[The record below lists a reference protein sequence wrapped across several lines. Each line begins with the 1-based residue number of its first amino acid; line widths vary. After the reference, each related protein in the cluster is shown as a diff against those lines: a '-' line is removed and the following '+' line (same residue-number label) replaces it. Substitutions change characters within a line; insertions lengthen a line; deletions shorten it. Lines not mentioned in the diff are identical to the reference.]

1 MTNQSDKAFI
11 DKIDC
16 NFPYNDKEAFLH
28 LIDEAA
34 ALSTNAMFF
43 VIEELCRVPSSNKD
57 KVTADFLLDLLSETK
72 SKFHHPLK
80 EMVLDTASTMI
91 KRQELTVDEA
101 ISRMESVKS
110 YEGQF
115 SALNIIYFSCDDK
128 EDRLETIYNSII
140 SDWKKTPYNVG
151 LAKNWRTD

>member
-16 NFPYNDKEAFLH
+16 TFPYHDKEACLH

-43 VIEELCRVPSSNKD
+43 VIEELCRVRSSEKD
-57 KVTADFLLDLLSETK
+57 KVTTDFLLDLLSKTK

-80 EMVLDTASTMI
+80 EIVLDTASKMI

-101 ISRMESVKS
+101 ISRMESVKG
-110 YEGQF
+110 YKGQF
-115 SALNIIYFSCDDK
+115 SALSIIYFSCDDK
-128 EDRLETIYNSII
+128 EDKLEAVWDNII
-140 SDWKKTPYNVG
+140 LDWKKNV
-151 LAKNWRTD
+151 T